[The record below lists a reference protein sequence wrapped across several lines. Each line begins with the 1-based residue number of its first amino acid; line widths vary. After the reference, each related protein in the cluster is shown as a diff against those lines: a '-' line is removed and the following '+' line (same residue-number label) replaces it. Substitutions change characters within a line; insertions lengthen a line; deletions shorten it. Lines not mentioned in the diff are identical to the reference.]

1 MDEEKVK
8 LIKDVAELKQRV
20 ANQGEQLELQAA
32 QLKLL
37 TAPPPV
43 EATTPPLKTS
53 KKRPFEFSSRRNKN
67 LTPSKA

>member
-1 MDEEKVK
+1 MDEVK
-8 LIKDVAELKQRV
+8 DKLVKDVAELKQRV

-43 EATTPPLKTS
+43 EAATPTVETS
-53 KKRPFEFSSRRNKN
+53 KKRPFQLSRRGNKN
-67 LTPSKA
+67 LIPTKP